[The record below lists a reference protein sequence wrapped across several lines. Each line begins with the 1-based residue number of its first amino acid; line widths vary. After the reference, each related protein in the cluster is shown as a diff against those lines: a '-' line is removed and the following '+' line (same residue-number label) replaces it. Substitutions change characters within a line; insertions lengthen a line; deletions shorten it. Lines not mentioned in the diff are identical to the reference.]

1 MSEIGDKLETSQVCW
16 FMLIIPA
23 LGRLRQEDC
32 KFQPSLVCRV
42 GPCLKKKR
50 QKTNNWAQADGFCN
64 KSTQSRKIKP
74 GLFSQSELDKPQ
86 SRILLTTGLC
96 WKSG

>member
-42 GPCLKKKR
+42 GPCLKKK
-50 QKTNNWAQADGFCN
+50 K
-64 KSTQSRKIKP
+64 K
-74 GLFSQSELDKPQ
+74 DKKQ
-86 SRILLTTGLC
+86 ITGLRQMGFAISQLNLG
-96 WKSG
+96 K